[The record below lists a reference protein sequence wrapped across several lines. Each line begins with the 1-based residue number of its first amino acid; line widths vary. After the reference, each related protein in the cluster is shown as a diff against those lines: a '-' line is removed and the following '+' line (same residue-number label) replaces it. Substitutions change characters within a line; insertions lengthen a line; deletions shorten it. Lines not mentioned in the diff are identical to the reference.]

1 MTGKKIILQILLLWF
16 FLFALPADGSE
27 FIQVA
32 GLIDTRTTHSDG
44 ALSVEGLA
52 ELARSRDF
60 EVLILNDH
68 DRLAMA
74 YGVPPFRNVIRL
86 HKELNSINKSG
97 AGAYIE
103 AIQKARIKFQDLI
116 LIPGSESVPYYY
128 WSGSYFKKNL
138 TAHDHEK
145 RVLTIGMENP
155 ADYEN
160 LPIVHNGFSTRYVKQ
175 ALPGTLLFLGSL
187 FLGLY
192 LLTEKGF
199 VRISAMFIVVFSLL
213 AILNTT
219 PLRSSP
225 YTQYMGN
232 QGIAPYQQLIDYV
245 NKQGGL
251 TFWNY
256 PETRSGV
263 RPYGPIYLSTPP
275 YPEVLEQS
283 RRYTGFAA
291 IYGDAI
297 TITEPGHEWDRVL
310 QEYCLGRRESPVW
323 GIATADFHRD
333 GDAGEKLGNFPTVF
347 LVEKKTRAE
356 VLAAM
361 RVGRM
366 YAVRGQYPQRLILK
380 DFSVWPSG
388 CDEWAVSGEEIK
400 IRYTAKIRIALS
412 LKIPVDQNVKIRL
425 IRSGKLIKSFEG
437 KLPMEIEFEDKYH
450 RQDAKIFYRIDAR
463 AGKAGALVSN
473 PIFVKFVSS
482 PVY

>member
-1 MTGKKIILQILLLWF
+1 MTGKKIILQIPLLWL
-16 FLFALPADGSE
+16 FLFALPANGSE

-44 ALSVEGLA
+44 ALSVDALA
-52 ELARSRDF
+52 ELARSRGF
-60 EVLILNDH
+60 EVLVLNDH

-74 YGVPPFRNVIRL
+74 YGLPPFRNVIRL
-86 HKELNSINKSG
+86 RKELNSINKSG
-97 AGAYIE
+97 AKDYME
-103 AIQKARIKFQDLI
+103 AINRARLKFKELI

-128 WSGSYFKKNL
+128 WTGSYFKKNL

-145 RVLTIGMENP
+145 RILTIGMENP

-160 LPIVHNGFSTRYVKQ
+160 LPIVHNGFSIRYAKQ
-175 ALPGTLLFLGSL
+175 VLPSTLLFLGSL
-187 FLGLY
+187 CLGLY

-199 VRISAMFIVVFSLL
+199 IRIAAIFIVVFSLL
-213 AILNTT
+213 AILNTA

-225 YTQYMGN
+225 FTPYMGN
-232 QGIAPYQQLIDYV
+232 RGIAPYQQVIDYV
-245 NKQGGL
+245 DKKGGL

-263 RPYGPIYLSTPP
+263 RPYGPIFLNTPP

-310 QEYCLGRRESPVW
+310 QEYCLGRRARPVW

-333 GDAGEKLGNFPTVF
+333 GDAGEKLGNFTTVF
-347 LVEKKTRAE
+347 LVEKKTQAA

-361 RVGRM
+361 RAGRM
-366 YAVRGQYPQRLILK
+366 YAVRGPYPQRLILK
-380 DFSVWPSG
+380 DFSVRSSG
-388 CDEWAVSGEEIK
+388 CDARACSGEEIK
-400 IRYTAKIRIALS
+400 IKHTAKIRIALS
-412 LKIPVDQNVKIRL
+412 LKNPVEQNVKVRL
-425 IRSGKLIKSFEG
+425 IRSGKLIKAFEA
-437 KLPMEIEFEDKYH
+437 KLPMDFEFEDKSH
-450 RQDAKIFYRIDAR
+450 RKGEKVFYRIDAR
-463 AGKAGALVSN
+463 AGNAGTLVSN

-482 PVY
+482 QN